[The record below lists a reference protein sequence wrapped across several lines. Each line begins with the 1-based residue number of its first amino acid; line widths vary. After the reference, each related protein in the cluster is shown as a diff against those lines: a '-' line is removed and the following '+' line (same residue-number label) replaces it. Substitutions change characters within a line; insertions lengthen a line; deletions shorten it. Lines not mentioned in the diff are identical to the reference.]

1 MRNTFGNTWW
11 GNQWLDALSNIDW
24 DNRLPRGKAY
34 ATGGHVVEINFV
46 DGEVRAKVAGSNP
59 KPYKVTLSL
68 APFSAR
74 EKESLMRAIVDNTYF
89 LSNLLTGELPIDL
102 YRTLLMQKGIRL
114 FPKSWNEV
122 QSKCSC
128 PDYASPCKH
137 QAAVIYMIANQ
148 IDQNPFLV
156 FALRGLDLRH
166 ELEKRGY
173 VIPRI
178 YDDIPDL
185 FTIVS
190 KGMQT
195 LPFELQADV
204 AELAH
209 ISLEV
214 PDVSQRLIM
223 LLSERPAFYS
233 GKADFRNVYAK
244 QIRILQNNAA
254 AMLAPKARNNGQ
266 QANLLPVPMSVRRL
280 HFIVEKGKVPVIEAL
295 TDKSPHH
302 WRTGKDFLTWL
313 THLQAEN
320 LSFYAPDV
328 QAFYTLNKF
337 ALLLLRQ
344 GGIIPQLHEVAKDKY
359 AFRWLPALLITEVA
373 EVIRQLAEVIPPN
386 MLVLKHGKEEP
397 GFLPP
402 ERQVAELLAYLITLH
417 VHQIC
422 SSRGFDTTDDI
433 LSAFFCVSATALI
446 NAKDLDRRETPQN
459 IRLWLRV
466 FYLPEKQAK
475 PILKV
480 TESDTREDSLEMEL
494 LFQLPNDPTAEH
506 PVELFKLFRDAE
518 YAPYRVS
525 ILQDLAILSHHMAEI
540 TPVLVSQ
547 GVDVGFI
554 SINDFTR
561 IFIDVLP
568 VLRLLQITVMLP
580 KEMENLLKLKPVLSM
595 SKLEG
600 LNEEKTSYL
609 NIYNLELKRSIAL
622 GNQTISDEEF
632 NQLIANT
639 TGLAK
644 INGHYVLIDPKEIEK
659 LKKFLEQSDDLSP
672 QESLQALFAEEWNG
686 AEVRIDADLK
696 KYVAELKN
704 VDTVPLPTDLQA
716 QLRPYQVRGFEW
728 LYKNAKLG
736 LGSILAD
743 DMGLGKTLQVITLL
757 AKLKEEGELDKQK
770 ALVVAPTSLLTN
782 WQKEIRRFAP
792 GLRVE
797 MFYGAQRSLPHP
809 TTFDVL
815 ITSYGTLR
823 NDWEEINKQKWLI
836 TVIDEAQNIKNPS
849 TDQTKAVKK
858 IKSKLRIAMSG
869 TPVENRLMEYW
880 SIMDFVQP
888 KYLGGREHFQR
899 TYAMPIE
906 MTQDQELLDRFR
918 RVTEP
923 FIMRRLKTDKNIISD
938 LPDKIEID
946 EYCTLTKEQAALYTK
961 TYEQLMEMLK
971 SVKGLKRLGIIGK
984 ILISLKQICNHPAQ
998 FNKKSPGD
1006 IALSGK
1012 AMRTMELLE
1021 EIYGNNEKVLIFSQY
1036 TEMCEL
1042 LMQMHEERFGFT
1054 PLYFHGGCS
1063 AKQRDELVQN
1073 FQHEPQAK
1081 LMIISLKAGGTGL
1094 NLTQATRVIHYDLW
1108 WNPAVENQATDR
1120 AYRIGQTKNVFVH
1133 RLIVKGT
1140 FEEKINEMQ
1149 STKKALANLSVVEGE
1164 EWIGNLSDDDLMNIF
1179 KPE

>member
-11 GNQWLDALSNIDW
+11 GNQWLEALSNIDW
-24 DNRLPRGKAY
+24 ANRLPRGMAY
-34 ATGGHVVEINFV
+34 ATGGHVKEINFIG
-46 DGEVRAKVAGSNP
+46 DKVRAEVVGSNP
-59 KPYKVTLSL
+59 RPYKITLSL

-74 EKESLMRAIVDNTYF
+74 ERESVMRAIIDNTYF

-102 YRTLLMQKGIRL
+102 YRTLLMEKGIRL
-114 FPKSWNEV
+114 FPKSWDEV
-122 QSKCSC
+122 QSECSC
-128 PDYASPCKH
+128 PDIASPCKH

-156 FALRGLDLRH
+156 FSLRGLDLRD

-185 FTIVS
+185 FTTVS
-190 KGMQT
+190 KGMQS
-195 LPFELQADV
+195 LPFELQAAITGLSHV
-204 AELAH
+204 
-209 ISLEV
+209 SLEV

-223 LLSERPAFYS
+223 LLSERPTFYG

-244 QIRILQNNAA
+244 QIRILQKSATEI
-254 AMLAPKARNNGQ
+254 LSQKQRNNGQ
-266 QANLLPVPMSVRRL
+266 QENLLPVPMSVRRL
-280 HFIVEKGKVPVIEAL
+280 HWIVEKDKAPTIEAL
-295 TDKSPHH
+295 TDKSPYY

-313 THLQAEN
+313 AHLQPEN

-337 ALLLLRQ
+337 ALLLLSQ
-344 GGIIPQLHEVAKDKY
+344 GGIIPQLHAVSKDKY
-359 AFRWLPALLITEVA
+359 AFRWLPALLITEIA
-373 EVIRQLAEVIPPN
+373 EIIRQLAAVIPPN
-386 MLVLKHGKEEP
+386 MLVLKQGKKDV

-402 ERQVAELLAYLITLH
+402 EKQVAELLAYLITLH
-417 VHQIC
+417 VNQIC
-422 SSRGFDTTDDI
+422 NLRGIDKTDDI

-446 NAKDLDRRETPQN
+446 NAKDLDRRETPQS

-494 LFQLPNDPTAEH
+494 LFQLPDDPAAER
-506 PVELFKLFRDAE
+506 PIELFKLFRDAE

-525 ILQDLAILSHHMAEI
+525 ILQDLAILSHHMSEV

-554 SINDFTR
+554 SVNDFTR
-561 IFIDVLP
+561 IFIEVLP

-580 KEMENLLKLKPVLSM
+580 KEMENLLKLKPVLSI
-595 SKLEG
+595 SKLDG
-600 LNEEKTSYL
+600 LNEERVSYL
-609 NIYNLELKRSIAL
+609 NIHNLQLQRSIAL
-622 GNQTISDEEF
+622 GNQIISDEEF

-644 INGHYVLIDPKEIEK
+644 INGKYVLIDPKEIEK
-659 LKKFLEQSDDLSP
+659 LKKFLEQPDDLSP
-672 QESLQALFAEEWNG
+672 QEALQAIFAEEWDG
-686 AEVRIDADLK
+686 AEVQIDADLK
-696 KYVAELKN
+696 KHVAELKN
-704 VDTVPLPTDLQA
+704 IDTVPLPADLQA
-716 QLRPYQVRGFEW
+716 TLRPYQVRGFEW

-757 AKLKEEGELDKQK
+757 AKLKEEGELNKQK

-809 TTFDVL
+809 ATFDIM

-858 IKSKLRIAMSG
+858 VKSKLRIAMSG

-906 MTQDQELLDRFR
+906 TTQNQELLDRFR
-918 RVTEP
+918 KITEP

-946 EYCTLTKEQAALYTK
+946 EFCTLTKEQAALYTK
-961 TYEQLMEMLK
+961 TYNQLMEMLK
-971 SVKGLKRLGIIGK
+971 TLKGVKRLGTIGQM
-984 ILISLKQICNHPAQ
+984 LTSLKQICNHPAQ
-998 FNKKSPGD
+998 FHKKSNKD
-1006 IALSGK
+1006 VTLSGK

-1042 LMQMHEERFGFT
+1042 LLQMHEDRFGFT

-1063 AKQRDELVQN
+1063 AKERDELVQM
-1073 FQHEPQAK
+1073 FQHEPQVK
-1081 LMIISLKAGGTGL
+1081 LMIISLRAGGTGL

-1149 STKKALANLSVVEGE
+1149 SAKKALANLSVAEGE
-1164 EWIGNLSDDDLMNIF
+1164 QWIGNLSDEDLMSIF